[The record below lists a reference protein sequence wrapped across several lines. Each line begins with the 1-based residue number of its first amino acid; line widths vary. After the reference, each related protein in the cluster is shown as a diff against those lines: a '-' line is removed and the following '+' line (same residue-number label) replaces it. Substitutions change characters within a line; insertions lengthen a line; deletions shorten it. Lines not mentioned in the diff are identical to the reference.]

1 MLGLEAK
8 QKMSSNEITENQIP
22 DYDEIFLENRNKKD
36 KNNALLKKILRVNF
50 WSLVQS
56 SFMYL
61 FQVLPVFAVPV
72 VSSNIINLVTEA
84 VSTGM
89 NNDILF
95 KIIINAVVM
104 FSTIIINVPATVIRF
119 KFTSKALRSTSAGI
133 RCSVVRKLQSL
144 SITYFKN
151 MENGKIQSKYL
162 KDVDSIDAF
171 LNNIYHVF
179 SVSIINLFISVV
191 ISIITNGYVA
201 LFFLLIVPVN
211 ILLTRF
217 FRNKVAKGYKKFRI
231 ENENMSIKLNTM
243 LDMMFVTKSHGLE
256 KLELSNVK
264 QSISHVATSGLAV
277 DKINSI
283 FGSTAWA
290 VNMLIKGINLIF
302 CVFLAI
308 KGIIKVGDIIL
319 FQTMFAEISGNIQ
332 TIIASLPILGSGS
345 DAVDSVSEIMNIKDV
360 ENNLGKRDVERI
372 KGNLKFD
379 HITYCYPTDDIKVID
394 DLSLEVKQGECIA
407 VVGSSGSGKT
417 TLMNMIIGFLHPSKG
432 SVYVDGMDMKD
443 LNLEE
448 YRHNISVVP
457 QSSILFSGSI
467 KDNITYGLDHYTEEE
482 LNKVVEMANLNEVIE
497 KFDNGIDTNIG
508 EHGDKLSGGQKQR
521 ITIARALIRNPK
533 ILIFDEATSALDNI
547 SEFHVQKAIQSSV
560 KGRTTFIVAHRLST
574 IRNADK
580 IIVMEQG
587 KIVEYGSYDELMNLK
602 GKFFELKN
610 LNDMKTKQATESLE
624 SGK

>member
-1 MLGLEAK
+1 LLGLEAK